1 MNPIALTLSF
11 VSLLTCHHY
20 RATSTEYASRY
31 VILNVAGILA
41 AGSSPAGR
49 PETDGG
55 GSDGSAPWSM
65 HLFHTPTNAALAALI
80 ASSQQLSG
88 GRLRLHRIDLPDI
101 DVAAYNRLLKM
112 PLFWDR

>member
-1 MNPIALTLSF
+1 MLCYHSF
-11 VSLLTCHHY
+11 VCLRY
-20 RATSTEYASRY
+20 RYNQQSTGCASRY

-49 PETDGG
+49 PDTGG
-55 GSDGSAPWSM
+55 IGSGSGAPWSM

>member
-1 MNPIALTLSF
+1 MSF
-11 VSLLTCHHY
+11 VSLLTCHHNQ
-20 RATSTEYASRY
+20 ATATEYASRY

-49 PETDGG
+49 PDAG
-55 GSDGSAPWSM
+55 GSGSGGSAPWSM
-65 HLFHTPTNAALAALI
+65 HLFHTPTNAALVALV

-88 GRLRLHRIDLPDI
+88 GRLRLHRIDVPDI